1 MDETLFLGRAPD
13 NHLVVK
19 NEKVSS
25 RHCSI
30 KKVSDNEYLVS
41 DLGSSNGTFVNGRR
55 IMQSTLSET
64 DEFHLA
70 SFPVDSKMILSLL
83 ASGNFKKGVIY
94 EDFRKQEL
102 IYEEFRKLQPVYE
115 QYQKDKRRIM
125 TNNNL
130 RNTGLKAGLSMIP
143 VVGSALGILSSAVT
157 GNIQDQLMELEE
169 NFKKNYICPGC
180 FRFLGAEPF
189 QNMDKRGY
197 CMICKT
203 KWKREN

>member
-1 MDETLFLGRAPD
+1 MFIGRISD

-19 NEKVSS
+19 SEKVSS

-30 KKVSDNEYLVS
+30 KKISDTEYLVS

-55 IMQSTLSET
+55 VMQSFLCET

-70 SFPVDSKMILSLL
+70 SYPVNSRMVINLL
-83 ASGNFKKGVIY
+83 ASGNFKKGLIY
-94 EDFRKQEL
+94 EEFIKQEL
-102 IYEEFRKLQPVYE
+102 IYEEFIKLQAVYE
-115 QYQKDKRRIM
+115 QYQKEKRRIM
-125 TNNNL
+125 NYNNL

-157 GNIQDQLMELEE
+157 GNIQDQLMEHEE
-169 NFKKNYICPGC
+169 NFKKDYICPGC

-189 QNMDKRGY
+189 QNMEKRGY

-203 KWKREN
+203 KWKR

>member
-13 NHLVVK
+13 NHLVIK

-30 KKVSDNEYLVS
+30 KKMSDTEYLVS

-55 IMQSTLSET
+55 IMQSAVVES
-64 DEFHLA
+64 DEFRLA
-70 SFPVDSKMILSLL
+70 SYPVDIKIVLSLL
-83 ASGNFKKGVIY
+83 VSGNIKKGILY

-102 IYEEFRKLQPVYE
+102 IYEAFKKLQAVYE
-115 QYQKDKRRIM
+115 QYHKEKRRIM
-125 TNNNL
+125 KNNNL
-130 RNTGLKAGLSMIP
+130 KSTGLKAGLAMIP
-143 VVGSALGILSSAVT
+143 VVGSALGILSTAVT
-157 GNIQDQLMELEE
+157 GNVQDELMDHEE

-189 QNMDKRGY
+189 ENMDRRGY
-197 CMICKT
+197 CMVCKT
-203 KWKREN
+203 KWKR